1 MDFRKAQ
8 EKVIS
13 NIMRYGK
20 RHNIRI
26 DKKFAQAK
34 LVEEVGEFYGSLM
47 VDEGR
52 CREVKK
58 ISKKEAKKYIGYELA
73 DIVAMAMLNAHF
85 LDIDLYKALD
95 EKQINKDKYKRRKN
109 DRKK

>member
-8 EKVIS
+8 EKVVA
-13 NIMRYGK
+13 NILRYGK
-20 RHNIRI
+20 RHGIKI

-34 LVEEVGEFYGSLM
+34 LAEEVGEYFGALT
-47 VDEGR
+47 VAEGQ

-58 ISKKEAKKYIGYELA
+58 LSKKDAKKNIGHELA
-73 DIVAMAMLNAHF
+73 DIVAVAMLNAHL

-95 EKQINKDKYKRRKN
+95 EKQINKDKYKGRKV
-109 DRKK
+109 